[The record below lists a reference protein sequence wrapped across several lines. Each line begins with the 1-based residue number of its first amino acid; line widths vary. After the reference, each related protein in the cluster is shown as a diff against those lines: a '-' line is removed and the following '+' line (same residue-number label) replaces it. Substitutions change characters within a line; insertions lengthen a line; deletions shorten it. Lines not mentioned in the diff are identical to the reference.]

1 MVKRYFPAV
10 CQPDNFTIYGRM
22 REAESKEWGPEGGE
36 WVSASDYD
44 ALAVRLAEAER
55 LLDDAA
61 EEFQLQ
67 HDPED
72 CIAMRNRILAFL
84 RATASASVGKHDC
97 PSCGCDAP
105 KAIPE

>member
-1 MVKRYFPAV
+1 MKYA
-10 CQPDNFTIYGRM
+10 DLM
-22 REAESKEWGPEGGE
+22 AEKILLLDKYTALRHER
-36 WVSASDYD
+36 D
-44 ALAVRLAEAER
+44 ALAARLAEAER

-84 RATASASVGKHDC
+84 RATASASAAQG
-97 PSCGCDAP
+97 
-105 KAIPE
+105 EN